1 MKKLLAVILILIHT
15 LASSGMVLSTH
26 YCMGD
31 FAGIKIGH
39 SDQKSDHCTTC
50 GMKDMGCCHDE
61 PQLIKLDNTDILKT
75 SVVFPDF
82 KISLSAVKQQ
92 LTRPSASLTEL
103 DVHTFPSIDIGRP
116 PTYKL
121 ICVYR
126 I

>member
-1 MKKLLAVILILIHT
+1 MKKLLVIILLTIHT
-15 LASSGMVLSTH
+15 LASSGMVLSAH

-39 SDQKSDHCTTC
+39 NTEKPDHCPSC

-61 PQLIKLDNTDILKT
+61 PQLIKLDNTDIQKT
-75 SVVFPDF
+75 AVAFPDF
-82 KISLSAVKQQ
+82 KISLPVTLQYRSTLNAVLPKSSVQRLQ
-92 LTRPSASLTEL
+92 SFE
-103 DVHTFPSIDIGRP
+103 IGRP